1 MSSKVASIQ
10 LMTQR
15 LYLRC
20 LEKSKE
26 NLASNFDTQE
36 EMVMIMKLRRKDE
49 LKSQAISMRK
59 DLYLS
64 LAVLHSTWHELDKIL
79 ITLEDS
85 VDFETCPRNLP
96 WRSISSIPLRT
107 SNEAESSLYSAT
119 NNFSFTAKS
128 LM

>member
-96 WRSISSIPLRT
+96 
-107 SNEAESSLYSAT
+107 
-119 NNFSFTAKS
+119 
-128 LM
+128 